1 MSILSIGSN
10 AGIIS
15 HVALIRSAALALSVL
30 VHGALFVSF
39 GDALHTSHASD
50 ASAKVIQLSFFQPGS
65 VPEKGQEQPEEIQ
78 KQADEVKAQPEE
90 VPAQDDARVKEA
102 PKKAEPV
109 KKVAKAASSK
119 KAPPKMESQEHTLMV
134 TAPSE
139 APQLDQGLILLEKK
153 HYMHDVLTH
162 IEHHKWYP
170 RIARRMGIEGDVKV
184 RFIIHADG
192 SAHDLLIENGPETLM
207 AAARK
212 TVERSL
218 PLPTPPEKVDCP
230 LECEFRMRFSL
241 SGVEHD

>member
-1 MSILSIGSN
+1 MGSN
-10 AGIIS
+10 IGAIS
-15 HVALIRSAALALSVL
+15 QAVLIRSAALALSVL

-39 GDALHTSHASD
+39 GDALHTSQAND
-50 ASAKVIQLSFFQPGS
+50 APAKVIQLSFMQPAS
-65 VPEKGQEQPEEIQ
+65 VPDNMPEQPEEIQ
-78 KQADEVKAQPEE
+78 KQVAEAKAQPEE
-90 VPAQDDARVKEA
+90 MPEQADEVIKEPAKEVL
-102 PKKAEPV
+102 PKKTEPV
-109 KKVAKAASSK
+109 NKVAKAIPAK
-119 KAPPKMESQEHTLMV
+119 KTPPKAEPQEHTLMV

-139 APQLDQGLILLEKK
+139 APQLDQGLILLERKQ
-153 HYMHDVLTH
+153 YMHHVLTH

-218 PLPTPPEKVDCP
+218 PLLIPPEKVDCP

-241 SGVEHD
+241 RGAKRN